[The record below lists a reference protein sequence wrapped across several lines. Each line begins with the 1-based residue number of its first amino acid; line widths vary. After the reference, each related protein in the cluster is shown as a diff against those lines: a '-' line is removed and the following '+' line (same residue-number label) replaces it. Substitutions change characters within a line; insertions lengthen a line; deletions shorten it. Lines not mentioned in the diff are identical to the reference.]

1 LPRDLRP
8 AFLALW
14 NLDLALADVVATS
27 SDPRLGAIRMAWWR
41 EQLEKLDSATNVPAE
56 PRLQAVA
63 AELLPRDVTGKE
75 LSELE
80 DAWLPLLDPFPW
92 SEPQAQA
99 IRRRGQIL
107 FGIGARLLGSSSD
120 EAARPGALWSLADA
134 EHHCSEHRDYSDD
147 AMPCAELTDAARS
160 RRRIFVNGHEELL
173 CGVSHQLS
181 HAPCQL
187 HATALSHPKLLQR
200 NDLANLRKDL
210 PRLCE
215 SGSRQIRRRR
225 QMRRLAKSV
234 RRTPWR
240 YSERFLYAQFAYPA
254 AQRAGIH
261 AKYACGA
268 SIALDY
274 PARLLE
280 HAKNIGALNLVQTRL
295 RRRRGLRH

>member
-134 EHHCSEHRDYSDD
+134 EHHCSDSPSRETLRR
-147 AMPCAELTDAARS
+147 AAGAVLASIDRPMS
-160 RRRIFVNGHEELL
+160 R
-173 CGVSHQLS
+173 
-181 HAPCQL
+181 
-187 HATALSHPKLLQR
+187 
-200 NDLANLRKDL
+200 NLRALTVLAALAAADIVREGSGLK
-210 PRLCE
+210 RL
-215 SGSRQIRRRR
+215 SAAVKH
-225 QMRRLAKSV
+225 RLVGGFPS
-234 RRTPWR
+234 
-240 YSERFLYAQFAYPA
+240 
-254 AQRAGIH
+254 
-261 AKYACGA
+261 
-268 SIALDY
+268 
-274 PARLLE
+274 
-280 HAKNIGALNLVQTRL
+280 
-295 RRRRGLRH
+295 